1 MEVQEIISSGLLELY
16 AAGATSVSETLQV
29 QEYIKKYPEVAAE
42 LSAIE
47 ESIEKYAA
55 AFPVQPAPTVKEK
68 IFAQI
73 NAGNN
78 AVIIPFNNHD
88 DTAKVVPISAFW
100 KNSAAAAAVL
110 LLGSVVINILQY
122 NKNNTAS
129 NELQK
134 TQQELASMESKAKE
148 TEQDMQVVQSKYS
161 MPVSLNGLEAAPD
174 AAAKIFWMK
183 NTGDV
188 YIDPSNLPDAPEGKQ
203 YQLWAIVEGKPVDA
217 GMILTSKKGAKYHIQ
232 KMKTFGKVDAFAVTL
247 ESEVGNT
254 APKGPMYVM
263 GKM

>member
-1 MEVQEIISSGLLELY
+1 MELQEIISSGLLELY
-16 AAGATSVSETLQV
+16 AAGAASAAETLQV
-29 QEYIKKYPEVAAE
+29 QEYVKKYPEVAAE
-42 LSAIE
+42 LIAIE
-47 ESIEKYAA
+47 ESIEKYAMS
-55 AFPVQPAPTVKEK
+55 FPVLPDASLKKK
-68 IFAQI
+68 IFAKI
-73 NAGNN
+73 NAKDNSRIELLDTT
-78 AVIIPFNNHD
+78 AKIIPVF
-88 DTAKVVPISAFW
+88 SFW
-100 KNSAAAAAVL
+100 KNAAAAAVIL
-110 LLGSVVINILQY
+110 LLGSVAVNISQY
-122 NKNNTAS
+122 NKNNTAVI
-129 NELQK
+129 ELQK
-134 TQQELASMESKAKE
+134 TQEQLAALENKEKE